1 MQLLKLKEALI
12 FFGGINASTL
22 YRGIKLGRYRPGLS
36 EQRIKAM
43 TDNPLP
49 RANRDRWSDTSGVS
63 PADAQRIETE
73 AKRHGLDPHVYE
85 MSRAIP
91 TDLVQALVR
100 DGRSW
105 DRGRSAYTKPVDAD
119 RRPEPPLDPIPLS
132 NPPGISM
139 IDRMVEEQS
148 RREYEA
154 EIARRLDV
162 ATKLKALKDAG
173 SGK

>member
-1 MQLLKLKEALI
+1 
-12 FFGGINASTL
+12 
-22 YRGIKLGRYRPGLS
+22 
-36 EQRIKAM
+36 M
-43 TDNPLP
+43 TEGKRSNRERWNNETDP
-49 RANRDRWSDTSGVS
+49 R
-63 PADAQRIETE
+63 DAQRIEAE
-73 AKRHGLDPHVYE
+73 AKRHGLDAHVYE

-105 DRGRSAYTKPVDAD
+105 ARGRTDFVTRVDQAA
-119 RRPEPPLDPIPLS
+119 PAKPLDPIPLS

-162 ATKLKALKDAG
+162 AGKLKG
-173 SGK
+173 IRRV